1 MYFYKAH
8 YHDEALGRFA
18 SNDGGMAFPK
28 KTQGMN
34 RMMYVEGNPLRWRNK
49 SGNKISQS
57 WAFAAAA
64 YLFAKDNPSFNND
77 LQRISF
83 ISKAYKKGRSIDRR
97 SRHSFQNWDVSKEI
111 DSLKKV
117 NFSKAFLHVRFFPYY
132 MIGGLYKSSVKHGI
146 TWDEKSAQKS
156 AIKGAND
163 TLGIVLVGAGVVF
176 LAPTGGLSAVYIAQ
190 GACIIYYTSKD
201 EPMECSQSYALFWR

>member
-1 MYFYKAH
+1 MYYNKT
-8 YHDEALGRFA
+8 HDYDKALGRFA
-18 SNDGGMAFPK
+18 SNDGKAFPK

-34 RMMYVEGNPLRWRNK
+34 RIIYVEGDPMRWRDK

-57 WAFAAAA
+57 WAFVAAA

-77 LQRISF
+77 LERISF
-83 ISKAYKKGRSIDRR
+83 ISEAYKKGRSNDRR
-97 SRHSFQNWDVSKEI
+97 SRHSFQNWDVSKDI

-132 MIGGLYKSSVKHGI
+132 MIGGLSKSSVRHGI

-156 AIKGAND
+156 AIKGANY
-163 TLGIVLVGAGVVF
+163 TLGIVLHIKG
-176 LAPTGGLSAVYIAQ
+176 
-190 GACIIYYTSKD
+190 
-201 EPMECSQSYALFWR
+201 